1 MASSRRSGGAAEALL
16 DPGVRA
22 GQSVWALLGP
32 AVERRIVA
40 RLAGALRSGAWDA
53 ARGALRGRESYDG
66 ALRLVVA
73 ER

>member
-1 MASSRRSGGAAEALL
+1 M
-16 DPGVRA
+16 RA

-40 RLAGALRSGAWDA
+40 RLAAALRSGAWDA
-53 ARGALRGRESYDG
+53 AHGQLRARDSYDG
-66 ALRLVVA
+66 ALTLLVS